1 MTPFVQNS
9 IKYKLVYSD
18 RKQISGCLGT
28 EEDGK
33 GQDGS
38 VTNTKGQRK
47 LWGMMDLFFI
57 LTW

>member
-1 MTPFVQNS
+1 MVAW
-9 IKYKLVYSD
+9 
-18 RKQISGCLGT
+18 GT

-47 LWGMMDLFFI
+47 LWGMMATFI
-57 LTW
+57 ILIGSDDFKGV